1 MEPFKHLDEKTVEL
15 AGIAAP
21 VAGGCRPCLDYHF
34 KKFIIMLFI
43 ALFAASGIAFAQQ
56 KKTSAE
62 VLYFKANLACC
73 VGKACNALESTVKK
87 IVEKNWADGKVVFRQ
102 VKLSDTVNNGLIK
115 PINH

>member
-1 MEPFKHLDEKTVEL
+1 M
-15 AGIAAP
+15 
-21 VAGGCRPCLDYHF
+21 
-34 KKFIIMLFI
+34 KKIVIMLFI